1 MGADVDVICVTACR
15 HSRQERTSRPKGA
28 RAPLATPSL
37 APPERAV
44 PKPRTGSSFPNW
56 VRARRRRARGG
67 PEQLLAT
74 CLRARVST
82 RRLAQLACA
91 LGIAE
96 PSKSQVTE
104 MAHGLDAAV
113 RALRTRPLD
122 GGRYSIISPDTLVVT
137 VREAGRTVHVLVT
150 TGVNVRKVT
159 ASSSVPGSPTART
172 RPAGHELLA
181 LDRGTRV
188 VLVIA
193 GAHQHLT

>member
-1 MGADVDVICVTACR
+1 MAATSSYGPRCRGAEAPSITPPRRDVLAPRDVRRGAHGCR
-15 HSRQERTSRPKGA
+15 RRCDLRQCLPPFAPRARKPTKGA
-28 RAPLATPSL
+28 RAPLATPGL

-44 PKPRTGSSFPNW
+44 PKPRQGSSFPNW

-122 GGRYSIISPDTLVVT
+122 GGPYSIISPDTLVDT
-137 VREAGRTVHVLVT
+137 VREAGRTIHVLHHR
-150 TGVNVRKVT
+150 GER
-159 ASSSVPGSPTART
+159 AE
-172 RPAGHELLA
+172 GHRELL
-181 LDRGTRV
+181 
-188 VLVIA
+188 
-193 GAHQHLT
+193 GA